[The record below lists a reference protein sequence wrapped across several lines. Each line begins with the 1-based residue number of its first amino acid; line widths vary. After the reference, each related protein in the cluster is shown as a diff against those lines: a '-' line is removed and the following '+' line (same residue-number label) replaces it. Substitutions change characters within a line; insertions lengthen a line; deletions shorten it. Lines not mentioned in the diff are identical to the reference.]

1 MLFWAKVD
9 GLLRRARLPSTGAG
23 ETLGMPQSQVKM
35 KLSSCVIVPTM
46 TGEFR
51 SGATKSERWKLKR
64 AEREEQEDSD
74 QESAQRNVLDRC
86 TRLTTVQHS

>member
-1 MLFWAKVD
+1 LIFWAEVD
-9 GLLRRARLPSTGAG
+9 GLVRRARLPSIGAG
-23 ETLGMPQSQVKM
+23 KTLGMAPSQVKM

-51 SGATKSERWKLKR
+51 SGTTKSERWKLKR

-74 QESAQRNVLDRC
+74 QESARSVMRWIDALD
-86 TRLTTVQHS
+86 